1 MNEGKPAVPVRQVL
15 QVCVVVR
22 DLQKA
27 MERYWNV
34 LGIGPWRIHTYHP
47 PRLTDTTLR
56 GKSQPYPMRLALA
69 EVGLVQWELIQP
81 LEGPSIYKE
90 FLEEKGEGLHHV
102 AFAVDDYDQA
112 VGAFKKQVPERA
124 LNIFCG
130 CPCHV
135 LHEFSL
141 SRCFFQTVRCT
152 SEHFVADQ
160 SIFQKILQFFQVF
173 FELLCRGQH

>member
-1 MNEGKPAVPVRQVL
+1 MSEGKPAVPVRQVL

-22 DLQKA
+22 DLQRA

-56 GKSQPYPMRLALA
+56 GKSQPYTMRLALA

-112 VGAFKKQVPERA
+112 VGAFKKQGIGILMSGTVDGGTYAYMDTQEALGMIAEVYRRPPDHRPLQPEA
-124 LNIFCG
+124 VW
-130 CPCHV
+130 P
-135 LHEFSL
+135 S
-141 SRCFFQTVRCT
+141 Q
-152 SEHFVADQ
+152 A
-160 SIFQKILQFFQVF
+160 
-173 FELLCRGQH
+173 